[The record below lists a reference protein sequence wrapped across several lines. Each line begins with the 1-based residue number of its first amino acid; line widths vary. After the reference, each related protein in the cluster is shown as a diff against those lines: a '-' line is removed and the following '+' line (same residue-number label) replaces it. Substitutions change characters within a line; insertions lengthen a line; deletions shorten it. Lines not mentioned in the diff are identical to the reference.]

1 MERICKECG
10 SLVNGEAKFCPVCG
24 KVMERAVDLGKQQS
38 DVMPQ
43 QTGTIMNNVPP
54 VSPVSMAQPGNSVGS
69 SAGYGAP
76 QYGSGGVPQNIRQP
90 MRPIGGYEQMTTGEW
105 VLTIIVGSFFG
116 IISLILNIVWGFS
129 ESTPEPKRS
138 FCKGMFIVNIV
149 QTALSLILGFIFFA
163 IALSAGYSTYY

>member
-1 MERICKECG
+1 MERICRECG
-10 SLVNGEAKFCPVCG
+10 SLVNGDAKFCPVCG
-24 KVMERAVDLGKQQS
+24 KVMERAVELTKQQG
-38 DVMPQ
+38 DVMPPQ
-43 QTGTIMNNVPP
+43 VVAP
-54 VSPVSMAQPGNSVGS
+54 VRQNMQSTNSVGS
-69 SAGYGAP
+69 SVGYGAP

-116 IISLILNIVWGFS
+116 IVSLILNIVWGFS

-149 QTALSLILGFIFFA
+149 QTALGLILGFIFFA
-163 IALSAGYSTYY
+163 IALGAGYSTYY